1 MTIKSDIETM
11 LTEGVLGEHLKLFRL
26 STTTDDLGNAV
37 GYSDKQ
43 ISVTGLV
50 KPLSEKARAQMPE
63 GTSFQGAMIGYFLP
77 LYSWFGTDY
86 EVSEGDK
93 IIRNNSD
100 AYRIEKII
108 KRPMAE
114 GVVTHIKAFMRRI
127 V

>member
-77 LYSWFGTDY
+77 LYSWFGADY

>member
-1 MTIKSDIETM
+1 MTIKSDIEEM
-11 LTEGVLGEHLKLFRL
+11 LTEGVLGEHLKLVRL
-26 STTTDDLGNAV
+26 TSTTDDLGNAS
-37 GYSDKQ
+37 GYEDKN
-43 ISVTGLV
+43 ISVTGLI
-50 KPLSEKARAQMPE
+50 KPLSEKDRAQMPE
-63 GTSFQGAMIGYFLP
+63 GISFQGTMIGYFLP
-77 LYSWFGTDY
+77 GYTWFDVEY

-100 AYRIEKII
+100 LYRIEKII